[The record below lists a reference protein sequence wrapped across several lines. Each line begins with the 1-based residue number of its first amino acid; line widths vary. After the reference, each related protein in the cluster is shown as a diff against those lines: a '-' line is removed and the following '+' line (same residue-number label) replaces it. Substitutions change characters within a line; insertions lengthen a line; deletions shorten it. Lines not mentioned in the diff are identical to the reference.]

1 MSELSERIDW
11 AESDAVALSQGPL
24 YINRDRLGSD
34 YNAFRNSLKE
44 ELSSLSYRGEPV
56 LSDVYTN
63 SEVYEGPYLDAGPD
77 LMLVSNQ
84 GWEIYGGI
92 VPSTF
97 EAQASSWTSGNHPI
111 GVLLCSGPSIIDDE
125 LPEQS
130 ILDVAP
136 TILHALGCSIPEDM
150 DGEPLLELFENERA
164 VNKREPIKQLD
175 KQNRN
180 LDDELSE
187 RLEDLGYL
195 E

>member
-1 MSELSERIDW
+1 
-11 AESDAVALSQGPL
+11 
-24 YINRDRLGSD
+24 
-34 YNAFRNSLKE
+34 
-44 ELSSLSYRGEPV
+44 
-56 LSDVYTN
+56 
-63 SEVYEGPYLDAGPD
+63 
-77 LMLVSNQ
+77 MLVSNQ

-92 VPSTF
+92 VPSIF

-111 GVLLCSGPSIIDDE
+111 GILLCSGPGIIDDE

-136 TILHALGCSIPEDM
+136 TILYALGCSIPEDM
-150 DGEPLLELFENERA
+150 DGEPLLELFQNERS

-175 KQNRN
+175 KQNRSLN
-180 LDDELSE
+180 GELSE